1 MRITDYHTR
10 FVQSV
15 MRLLVRDLD
24 VVAGPPDPRWR
35 PHAERVLRHTL
46 RRRGDT
52 CARAHPGAPQPRN
65 RPRHISAER
74 VSRCCDALLD
84 ALNGDWARPQLLH
97 YCTKPGC
104 PHKQVVMRA
113 VIEAFELLFPKTPA
127 ENKWSSIDSPR
138 AFVALMFQL
147 CRVGTRAFLAEWPRG
162 ADDVITPDVPGVDGV
177 PEVPG
182 VPEAVLTDWKIINTK
197 RLKSASRFV
206 ADTTAMMDLS
216 LCNLVMQP
224 VDACIQYLKNT
235 GIGRANMIS
244 LSATQK

>member
-1 MRITDYHTR
+1 MPANVLLWVWGCDIHLLFRAVAALLAHVGILSPLFAISKLMRITDYHTR

-104 PHKQVVMRA
+104 PHKQVVMQA

-147 CRVGTRAFLAEWPRG
+147 CRVGTRAFLAEWPR
-162 ADDVITPDVPGVDGV
+162 
-177 PEVPG
+177 
-182 VPEAVLTDWKIINTK
+182 
-197 RLKSASRFV
+197 
-206 ADTTAMMDLS
+206 
-216 LCNLVMQP
+216 
-224 VDACIQYLKNT
+224 
-235 GIGRANMIS
+235 
-244 LSATQK
+244 